1 LFPSTLPDPLASTVR
16 EILDRLGPKLP
27 ALYDRMTERRF
38 AVIPTYAAGAAGSVA
53 DVRASMESNTVDA
66 FDRLLG
72 ENDDLAAAVFVGRK
86 RAKQGVPLADIL
98 TSFRLGYD
106 EVWEAMVAETRAD
119 PRLDPDDVVALSTY
133 WFRLH
138 NIVGDTLIHA
148 YREESQHLLLTRER
162 ERVALINALMS
173 HDVDVATVVEIA
185 GMLRLPLEGDFVV
198 VAAAAEFG
206 EDPLPGIDSYLSA
219 VEVSSIW
226 HLKPDALVG
235 VLSLG
240 QAVRNAAV
248 LDVLGRHASGPIGVS
263 SVYRS
268 LRRTAWAL
276 GLARLVLERH
286 GGGKPVEQFQDTPMN
301 VLVASA
307 PGAAQETSR
316 VVLGTLLEL
325 PADRRD
331 MLLRT
336 FNTWVETAGSVR
348 DTGEA
353 LNCHPN
359 TVRHRLHR
367 IELVTGRSLT
377 RPRDVAEL
385 VAACDAWTQL
395 PAARGQR

>member
-1 LFPSTLPDPLASTVR
+1 MFPSTLPDPLAATVR
-16 EILDRLGPKLP
+16 AILDRLRPKLP

-38 AVIPTYAAGAAGSVA
+38 EVIPTYAAGAAGSVA
-53 DVRASMESNTVDA
+53 DVRASMESNTRDA
-66 FDRLLG
+66 FQRLLG
-72 ENDDLAAAVFVGRK
+72 ENDDLAAAVFVGRT

-119 PRLDPDDVVALSTY
+119 PPLDPDDVVALSTH

-138 NIVGDTLIHA
+138 NLVGDTLIHA
-148 YREESQHLLLTRER
+148 YREEAQHLLLTRER
-162 ERVALINALMS
+162 ERAALINALMS

-185 GMLRLPLEGDFVV
+185 GMLRLPLEGEFVV

-219 VEVSSIW
+219 VDVSSVW

-240 QAVRNAAV
+240 MAARNAAV
-248 LDVLGRHASGPIGVS
+248 LDVLNRRASGPIGVS
-263 SVYRS
+263 SVYAS

-276 GLARLVLERH
+276 GLARLVLDRH
-286 GGGKPVEQFQDTPMN
+286 AGGKPVEQFQDTPMN

-307 PGAAQETSR
+307 PGAARETSR
-316 VVLGTLLEL
+316 VVLGTLLDL

-367 IELVTGRSLT
+367 IELATGRSLT

-395 PAARGQR
+395 PAARGRG